1 MTTGGML
8 FLIMLLVVFVV
19 FAATLAYYSER

>member
-8 FLIMLLVVFVV
+8 FLIMLIMVFVA

>member
-8 FLIMLLVVFVV
+8 FLIMLIVVFVV

>member
-1 MTTGGML
+1 ML
-8 FLIMLLVVFVV
+8 FLIMLIVVFVV

>member
-8 FLIMLLVVFVV
+8 FLAGVLIAFTA
-19 FAATLAYYSER
+19 FALTLAYYSRG